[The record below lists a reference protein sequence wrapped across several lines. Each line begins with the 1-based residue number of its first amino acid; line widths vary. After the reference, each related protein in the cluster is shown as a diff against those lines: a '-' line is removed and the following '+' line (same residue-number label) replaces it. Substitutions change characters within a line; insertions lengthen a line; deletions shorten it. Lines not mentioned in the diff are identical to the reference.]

1 VQAIDSSE
9 KSQGREGDK
18 VVTNGVAV
26 GHNNHRRLIMAS
38 AFHDPL
44 SPFSDPHRDAPW
56 PATPHTAADLPPT
69 LVRAPSAQSQVAAI
83 DTNISN
89 GTNGGLGTGPW
100 GKEPQIYGQPE
111 PGLISPQST
120 KPSNGQALEKPEPY
134 LRVRIT
140 ALDRNRRDILVRFDA
155 QASLPQS
162 NGNHST
168 HLAHRPISQTLRV
181 LRTGTYPDL
190 M

>member
-1 VQAIDSSE
+1 
-9 KSQGREGDK
+9 
-18 VVTNGVAV
+18 
-26 GHNNHRRLIMAS
+26 MAS

-56 PATPHTAADLPPT
+56 PTTPHTAADLPPT
-69 LVRAPSAQSQVAAI
+69 LVRAPSTQSQVAAI
-83 DTNISN
+83 DRSISN

-111 PGLISPQST
+111 PGLVSPQTT
-120 KPSNGQALEKPEPY
+120 KPSNGQPLEKPEPY

-155 QASLPQS
+155 QASLHRS
-162 NGNHST
+162 NVNDYA
-168 HLAHRPISQTLRV
+168 HLANRQTSQTLRAP
-181 LRTGTYPDL
+181 RTGTYPDL

>member
-1 VQAIDSSE
+1 
-9 KSQGREGDK
+9 
-18 VVTNGVAV
+18 
-26 GHNNHRRLIMAS
+26 MAS

-69 LVRAPSAQSQVAAI
+69 LVRAPSTQSQVAGI
-83 DTNISN
+83 DRSISN

-100 GKEPQIYGQPE
+100 GREPQIYGQPE
-111 PGLISPQST
+111 PGLISPQAT
-120 KPSNGQALEKPEPY
+120 KPSNGQPLEKPEPY

-155 QASLPQS
+155 QASLCRS
-162 NGNHST
+162 NANHYA
-168 HLAHRPISQTLRV
+168 HQAHRQTSQTSRAP
-181 LRTGTYPDL
+181 RTGTYPDL